1 MKKHIALCWYI
12 FFSMS
17 LNFIVDLIEY
27 FRINILENTLL
38 ILMKENL
45 DFSHLILKWVF
56 FQYTI
61 YDYPIIQNFYNTYVA
76 CVPLPQAV
84 KSKPLN
90 YFINESNRTLK
101 RHIRNA
107 ARANQLLDSII
118 KEACRHCYKQQTFP
132 TVYTVYRLVSV
143 VWCGSILCV
152 NGIVIDSCLY

>member
-1 MKKHIALCWYI
+1 
-12 FFSMS
+12 
-17 LNFIVDLIEY
+17 
-27 FRINILENTLL
+27 
-38 ILMKENL
+38 MKENL
-45 DFSHLILKWVF
+45 DFSHLVLKRVF
-56 FQYTI
+56 FQYTT
-61 YDYPIIQNFYNTYVA
+61 YDYPIIQHFYNTYVA

-132 TVYTVYRLVSV
+132 TVYTVYNDYLVLFDV
-143 VWCGSILCV
+143 DLYCV
-152 NGIVIDSCLY
+152 SMV